1 MRLFRVQPR
10 HRVHQY
16 SAPSIYTEAMKDE
29 EAIKQAQVI
38 SRLGDYPD
46 WTFSVTGSFD
56 TNKKRKSRNDD

>member
-1 MRLFRVQPR
+1 MRIYRVQPR

-16 SAPSIYTEAMKDE
+16 PAPSIYTEAMKDE
-29 EAIKQAQVI
+29 EAIKNASTM

-56 TNKKRKSRNDD
+56 MNKKRKNRTDD